1 MKNIRIALIRHGR
14 ASAGWDTAL
23 DPELDDLGR
32 SQAESVAQ
40 KLETIFK
47 DQSAEIISSPLLRC
61 QQTAKAFALIRGAE
75 VRVCNE
81 VTEIPSPDGVTMN
94 ARVEWLRGAMQGN
107 WADLGANYLEFR
119 DSTVKFIRAIDRNT
133 VIFSHF
139 IAINAIVGA
148 IIGDDRLVIRKLD
161 NCSITLL
168 EGDSLGALH
177 IAQDGH
183 EADTLIR

>member
-75 VRVCNE
+75 VRVTHE

-94 ARVEWLRGAMQGN
+94 ARVEWLRGALQGN

-139 IAINAIVGA
+139 IAINASLRRAFCFANIVSG
-148 IIGDDRLVIRKLD
+148 K
-161 NCSITLL
+161 
-168 EGDSLGALH
+168 
-177 IAQDGH
+177 
-183 EADTLIR
+183 